1 MRARR
6 AWKSPKLEQEL
17 TSSHSLQPGAQ
28 SSRSYF
34 AIAENERSPVHICT
48 TR

>member
-1 MRARR
+1 MLARR
-6 AWKSPKLEQEL
+6 AWKSPKFEQEL
-17 TSSHSLQPGAQ
+17 TSSHSLQPGAH
-28 SSRSYF
+28 SSRSYL